1 MIASLSRRNRAG
13 ETPAVPAVHLTIML
27 RTSAHILVL
36 LLLTV
41 LAVGQTS
48 SAPQGAVTVLRLR
61 VRVKVDDATKGLS
74 RKRFFLIKGSLEQNK
89 SVIDEMQRRA
99 FTSRDC
105 YYRGSGASE
114 QLINW
119 LRDNDC
125 ESVYCREL
133 QPNEVEGPAAIP
145 EFQAAMTAGEKEYG
159 SRELA
164 RKWLTTNLP
173 EKLRD
178 GYYKDQQAAIAATI
192 KLAETVSGAKVL
204 SVMTDRNGTAYF
216 TDLEPGVYTLSNILP
231 TEISASSALWNCEI
245 KVKQDDRAFE
255 KPYLISNRAD
265 KNVKCVA
272 VETPLPVCDIM
283 RKPVD
288 R

>member
-1 MIASLSRRNRAG
+1 MRTIFR
-13 ETPAVPAVHLTIML
+13 TPTAL
-27 RTSAHILVL
+27 LVL
-36 LLLTV
+36 LLITYFCV
-41 LAVGQTS
+41 SETQSTAQ
-48 SAPQGAVTVLRLR
+48 SAGTVLRLR
-61 VRVKVDDATKGLS
+61 VRVKIGDATKGLS
-74 RKRFFLIKGSLEQNK
+74 RKRFFLVKGSLDQNK
-89 SVIDEMQRRA
+89 SVVDEIMRRP
-99 FTSRDC
+99 FNSRDC
-105 YYRGSGASE
+105 YYRGAGASE

-119 LRDNDC
+119 LGDNDC

-133 QPNEVEGPAAIP
+133 QLNDVEGSSAVP
-145 EFQAAMTAGEKEYG
+145 EFQTALTAGEKEFG

-178 GYYKDQQAAIAATI
+178 GFYRDQQAAIEATS
-192 KLAETVSGAKVL
+192 KQAETLSGAKVL

-231 TEISASSALWNCEI
+231 TEIAASSVLWNCEI

-255 KPYLISNRAD
+255 KPFLISNRPD

-272 VETPLPVCDIM
+272 VETPLPVCDVQ
-283 RKPVD
+283 RRND